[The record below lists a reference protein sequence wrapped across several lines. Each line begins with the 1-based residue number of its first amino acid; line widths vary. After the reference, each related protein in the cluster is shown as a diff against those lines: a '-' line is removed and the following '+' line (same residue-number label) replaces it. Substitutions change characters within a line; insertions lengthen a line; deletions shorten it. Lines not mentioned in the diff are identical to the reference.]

1 MVTKCFIV
9 NLFFK
14 MQTIPYRYI
23 LIRYCTLSYKKQFC
37 DKESFRCPKNE
48 LFVKTWSLLGE
59 ISYGGMV
66 TKCFIVNLF
75 FKMQTIPYR
84 YILIR
89 YCTLSYKKRF
99 CDKESFRCPKNE
111 LFVKTSSLLG
121 EISYGGMVTKCFI
134 VNLFFKMQTIP
145 YRYILIR
152 YCTLSYKKR
161 FCDKESFRCPK
172 NELFVKT
179 SSLLGE
185 ISYGGMVTKCFI
197 VNLFFKIQTI

>member
-1 MVTKCFIV
+1 MH
-9 NLFFK
+9 
-14 MQTIPYRYI
+14 TIPYRYI
-23 LIRYCTLSYKKQFC
+23 LIRYCTLSYKKRFC

-134 VNLFFKMQTIP
+134 VNLFINTGTIP

-152 YCTLSYKKR
+152 YCTLTYKKR
-161 FCDKESFRCPK
+161 FCDKLSPTCEK
-172 NELFVKT
+172 
-179 SSLLGE
+179 
-185 ISYGGMVTKCFI
+185 ISYLSK
-197 VNLFFKIQTI
+197 LPL

>member
-1 MVTKCFIV
+1 
-9 NLFFK
+9 
-14 MQTIPYRYI
+14 
-23 LIRYCTLSYKKQFC
+23 
-37 DKESFRCPKNE
+37 
-48 LFVKTWSLLGE
+48 
-59 ISYGGMV
+59 MV

-197 VNLFFKIQTI
+197 VNLFINTGTIPYRYILIRYCTLTYKKRFCDKLSPTCEKISYLSKLSL

>member
-14 MQTIPYRYI
+14 MH
-23 LIRYCTLSYKKQFC
+23 
-37 DKESFRCPKNE
+37 
-48 LFVKTWSLLGE
+48 
-59 ISYGGMV
+59 
-66 TKCFIVNLF
+66 
-75 FKMQTIPYR
+75 TIPYR

-111 LFVKTSSLLG
+111 LFVKTWSLTG

-134 VNLFFKMQTIP
+134 VNLFINTGTIP

-152 YCTLSYKKR
+152 YYTLTYKKR
-161 FCDKESFRCPK
+161 FCDKLSPTCEK
-172 NELFVKT
+172 
-179 SSLLGE
+179 
-185 ISYGGMVTKCFI
+185 ISYLSK
-197 VNLFFKIQTI
+197 LPL